1 MLNASM
7 SSTSAETGTTAGG
20 RLRWGILL
28 GVTALVLAGAGI
40 YAVGAYQRFEES
52 RTAASSVGV
61 TAGQPLPGVP
71 FVLFRN
77 TAGGQGY
84 GNAATVPLSAPGG
97 TRAVSE
103 QACERVYGTA
113 AVVVCLRS
121 NRGLVTTYDAA
132 VLNRDWQQDRAW
144 PVPGIPSRTRISQ
157 DGSVIATTVFVS
169 GHSYTQAGFSTAT
182 EITVPDGGTGNLED
196 FALLVNGERLLAS
209 DRNIWGVTFAP
220 GQSEVFYATAAS
232 SGRIWLVRGSLKDKT
247 LTAIHDNVECPSISP
262 DGTRIAYKKNIGG
275 PLTAHWNVALLD
287 LATGV
292 ETVLSEKRSVDDQIE
307 WLDDQNLLYGLADE
321 DTEGDSNIWK
331 LGTDPASQPSLFI
344 EHAWSPSVVR

>member
-1 MLNASM
+1 MNRTNAG
-7 SSTSAETGTTAGG
+7 AGTTVGG

-28 GVTALVLAGAGI
+28 TVTALVLAGAAI

-52 RTAASSVGV
+52 RTANSSVGV
-61 TAGQPLPGVP
+61 TAGQPLPEVP

-77 TAGGQGY
+77 TASGQGY
-84 GNAATVPLSAPGG
+84 GNAATVPLSAPAG

-103 QACERVYGTA
+103 QVCERVYGTSSM
-113 AVVVCLRS
+113 VVCLKS
-121 NRGLVTTYDAA
+121 NRGLVTTYEAA
-132 VLNRDWQQDRAW
+132 VLNRDWQQERAW
-144 PVPGIPSRTRISQ
+144 PVPGIPSRTRISP
-157 DGSVIATTVFVS
+157 DGPMIATTVFVS

-196 FALLVNGERLLAS
+196 FALFVNGERLLSS

-220 GQSEVFYATAAS
+220 KQSDVFYATAAS
-232 SGRIWLVRGSLKDKT
+232 SGRIWLVRGSLAGKT
-247 LTAIHDNVECPSISP
+247 LTAIRDNVECPSISP

-287 LATGV
+287 LATGE
-292 ETVLSEKRSVDDQIE
+292 ETVLLEKRSVDDQIE

-321 DTEGDSNIWK
+321 DTDGDSNIWK